1 MEECCWGG
9 WRWCETW
16 KSSRDWREPIYFV
29 SCVLLLSLKCSTETP
44 VMGSLAPSY
53 SDFCAALSLESSP
66 CLSHYLPDESS
77 PCLLAAP
84 KDVLPR
90 KHCMHCLLIPKI
102 MMSSG
107 QEEQKKGILRDME
120 ENLKRFRT
128 TVLRHSSDFLRSFCL
143 FTEMGSLTDCK
154 ESLLENYT

>member
-1 MEECCWGG
+1 MEEQQGLEGTHIFCDLC
-9 WRWCETW
+9 
-16 KSSRDWREPIYFV
+16 SAEPQMLNRN
-29 SCVLLLSLKCSTETP
+29 SCDGRSV
-44 VMGSLAPSY
+44 APSY

-120 ENLKRFRT
+120 DNLKRFRT
-128 TVLRHSSDFLRSFCL
+128 TVLRHSSDFFRSFCL
-143 FTEMGSLTDCK
+143 FTEMGNLTDCK